1 MKVITNWKRTSIALR
16 GSSLQFQEGI
26 KGNVNKCGLVGCLAR
41 TSDCL
46 SRICLYYHR
55 YLELCFCP

>member
-16 GSSLQFQEGI
+16 DSSLHFQEGI
-26 KGNVNKCGLVGCLAR
+26 KLNKCGLVGCLAR

-46 SRICLYYHR
+46 SRICLYYYR
-55 YLELCFCP
+55 YLELRFC